1 MFRFKQFTVKQQE
14 SAMKVGTD
22 SILLGAWT
30 QFAKDARSILD
41 VGAGTGVL
49 SLMLAQRFPSAF
61 MEAIEVDKDAFDE
74 GRYNFKN
81 SPWSERIHAIHTTFQ
96 DFCSGSRVVDRKYDG
111 IISNPPFFTEAIKP
125 QESKRL
131 KARNTSSL
139 SFEELL
145 SGVSK
150 ILSKTGSFSNIIP
163 FEQETIFLNLA
174 EQYQLFPSRICR
186 VQGTPNSIIKRSMLD
201 LSFAKKTVDI
211 QNLVVENSRHDYTE
225 EFQNLTK
232 DFYLNF

>member
-22 SILLGAWT
+22 AILLGAWS
-30 QFAKDARSILD
+30 QFAKDVDAVLD
-41 VGAGTGVL
+41 IGSGTGVL
-49 SLMLAQRFPSAF
+49 SLMLAQRFPSTSIR
-61 MEAIEVDKDAFDE
+61 AIEVDEDAFEE
-74 GRYNFKN
+74 GKFNFEN
-81 SPWSERIHAIHTTFQ
+81 SDWSERIRSLHISFQ
-96 DFCSGSRVVDRKYDG
+96 EFYSDWKVGDLKYDG
-111 IISNPPFFTEAIKP
+111 ILSNPPFFTEAIKP
-125 QESKRL
+125 KESKRL

-145 SGVSK
+145 FGVSK
-150 ILSKTGSFSNIIP
+150 ILSETGSFSTIIP
-163 FEQETIFLNLA
+163 FEQEAVFLKIA

-186 VQGTPNSIIKRSMLD
+186 VQGAPNTTVKRSLLQ
-201 LSFAKKTVDI
+201 LSFQENGFEI
-211 QNLVVENSRHDYTE
+211 QQLIVENARHHYTE